1 MSGIGQE
8 LPSEAVGPAVGVSI
22 YSSICLI
29 LSCALLWA
37 TIAHR
42 EWKSYVAFFAFFTS
56 LSTIASMAQ
65 QLHTYLRW
73 TSIKLDQFDYVST
86 RAGNPELSVAGASEG
101 IDLVL
106 FYIQY
111 YCYNVESILVVS
123 WCTELA
129 YSIYHLK
136 ATGSATRYGS
146 YTAKTTAVLL
156 PIIQVSLMRTDVVQ
170 SSTIGFYFLA
180 NVIMGVSLSLGTILL
195 LAILARYVATR
206 ASMSWHVGYADRSTV
221 AENNPATTQ
230 NTAVGSLASST
241 GGVPLQQKSI
251 YDSWLVTRFTL
262 AFAGLSAFQ
271 LVVISNEISFARD
284 NGKDSQG
291 SVVNLSYQRA
301 IGDVLTFLPGVS
313 ASLLAFIVFG
323 TTKSFR
329 DYFYRELVPRSIRR
343 RWRKTL
349 RSPPVVAIPARY
361 PIPDTPGQSEF
372 FELDGGESGLGPGIH
387 QHASRSPGVS
397 SVSFAGKGQEDEF
410 PILSIRPHR

>member
-22 YSSICLI
+22 YSWICLL

-37 TIAHR
+37 TVAHR

-56 LSTIASMAQ
+56 LSTTASIAQ

-73 TSIKLDQFDYVST
+73 TSIKLDQFEYVSEH
-86 RAGNPELSVAGASEG
+86 AGNPELSVAGASVG
-101 IDLVL
+101 IDLSL

-146 YTAKTTAVLL
+146 YIAKATAVIL

-170 SSTIGFYFLA
+170 SSTIGFYFVA
-180 NVIMGVSLSLGTILL
+180 NFIMGVSLALSTILL

-206 ASMSWHVGYADRSTV
+206 AAVSWHVGYADRSTV
-221 AENNPATTQ
+221 DGANAATTQ
-230 NTAVGSLASST
+230 NTAGTFTSST

-271 LVVISNEISFARD
+271 FVIIAQEVSFARD
-284 NGKDSQG
+284 TGEASSG
-291 SVVNLSYQRA
+291 SVVNLSHQRA
-301 IGDVLTFLPGVS
+301 IIDVVTFLPGVS
-313 ASLLAFIVFG
+313 GSLLAFIVFG

-329 DYFYRELVPRSIRR
+329 DYFYRKLVPRSIRR
-343 RWRKTL
+343 RWRKTI
-349 RSPPVVAIPARY
+349 RSPPVVAIPTRY

-372 FELDGGESGLGPGIH
+372 YELDGGESGLGPRIREVD
-387 QHASRSPGVS
+387 SRSPGVS
-397 SVSFAGKGQEDEF
+397 SVDFAGKGHEDEL
-410 PILSIRPHR
+410 PILPIRPHR

>member
-1 MSGIGQE
+1 MSGIAQE

-22 YSSICLI
+22 YSSICLT

-86 RAGNPELSVAGASEG
+86 RAGNPELSVAGAS
-101 IDLVL
+101 VNK
-106 FYIQY
+106 F

-146 YTAKTTAVLL
+146 YAAKTTAVII

-180 NVIMGVSLSLGTILL
+180 NMIMGVSLALGTILL

-206 ASMSWHVGYADRSTV
+206 AVMTWHVGYADRSTV
-221 AENNPATTQ
+221 NGTNAATTQ

-271 LVVISNEISFARD
+271 LVIIAQEISFARD
-284 NGKDSQG
+284 NGKESLG
-291 SVVNLSYQRA
+291 SVVDLSYQRA

-313 ASLLAFIVFG
+313 PSLLAFIVFG

-329 DYFYRELVPRSIRR
+329 DYFYRKLVPRSMRR
-343 RWRKTL
+343 RWRNTL
-349 RSPPVVAIPARY
+349 RSPPVVTIPARY

-372 FELDGGESGLGPGIH
+372 FELDGGESGVGAGIR
-387 QHASRSPGVS
+387 QHDSRSPGVS
-397 SVSFAGKGQEDEF
+397 SVSFAGKDPEDEF